1 MEMRVMTVGKRRR
14 GMAAAAVLV
23 SGVLTLSACGGGD
36 DASAHGGTKEGKT
49 SQQKQADKAAAE
61 EASDARIK
69 IMPEDGADD
78 ASINSSGA
86 VSVTHGKLV
95 RVEMTATQS
104 GDSVDGTLSSDG
116 KSWKPDGQLDRA
128 TRYEIKAVAKDAKGR
143 EVHEAST
150 FSTVAP
156 ENSFIGYFKPDNG
169 TTVGVGMPVSFNFD
183 KPIENKKA
191 VQDGIE
197 VNSSSGQQVV
207 GHWFS
212 DTRLDFRP
220 KDYWK
225 AGSKVSVDINLD
237 GVEGSNG
244 VTGVQDKSYSFHVG
258 RSQVSTVDVK
268 SKQMTVVRDGKTIKT
283 VPISAGAAEHPTYNG
298 EMVISQKYKEVRM
311 DGATVG
317 FTDDDGKGEY
327 DIPDVPHAMRL
338 TTSGTFIHGN
348 YWGADSVFG
357 SANTSHGCIGLN
369 DVKGAGDPD
378 QQAAWFYKNSLVGD
392 VVVVKNSPDKQV
404 QPSNG
409 LNGWNMSWSDWVAGS
424 AA

>member
-1 MEMRVMTVGKRRR
+1 
-14 GMAAAAVLV
+14 MAAAAVLV

-69 IMPEDGADD
+69 ITPEDGADD

-86 VSVTHGKLV
+86 VSVTKGKLV
-95 RVEMTATQS
+95 KVEMTATQS
-104 GDSVDGTLSSDG
+104 GETVDGTLSSDG
-116 KSWKPDGQLDRA
+116 TSWKPDAQLDRA
-128 TRYEIKAVAKDAKGR
+128 TRYEIKAVAKDSKGR

-191 VQDGIE
+191 VQQGIE

-237 GVEGSNG
+237 GVEASNG
-244 VTGVQDKSYSFHVG
+244 VTGVQDKSFSFDVG

-268 SKQMTVVRDGKTIKT
+268 SKQMTVVRDGKTIRT

-298 EMVISQKYKEVRM
+298 EMVISQKFKEVRM

-369 DVKGAGDPD
+369 DVKGADDPD

-424 AA
+424 AS

>member
-1 MEMRVMTVGKRRR
+1 MTVGKRRR
-14 GMAAAAVLV
+14 GMTAAAVLV
-23 SGVLTLSACGGGD
+23 SGVLTLSACGGGG
-36 DASAHGGTKEGKT
+36 DASTHGGTKEGKA
-49 SQQKQADKAAAE
+49 SEQKQADKAAAE
-61 EASDARIK
+61 EASAARIK
-69 IMPEDGADD
+69 ISPDDGSDN

-95 RVEMTATQS
+95 KVEMTATQS
-104 GDSVDGTLSSDG
+104 GKVIEGTLSSG
-116 KSWKPDGQLDRA
+116 GTSWKPDGQLQRA
-128 TRYEIKAVAKDAKGR
+128 TRYELKAVAKDDKGR

-150 FSTVAP
+150 FNTVAP

-169 TTVGVGMPVSFNFD
+169 ATVGVGMPVSFNFD
-183 KPIENKKA
+183 KPVKNKKA
-191 VQDGIE
+191 VQDGID
-197 VNSSSGQQVV
+197 VNSSSSQQVV

-225 AGSKVSVDINLD
+225 AGSKVTVDINLD
-237 GVEGSNG
+237 GVQASNG
-244 VTGVQDKSYSFHVG
+244 VTGVQDKTVSFNIG
-258 RSQVSTVDVK
+258 RSQVSTVDAK
-268 SKQMTVVRDGKTIKT
+268 SDQMTVVRDGKTIKHIP
-283 VPISAGAAEHPTYNG
+283 VSAGAAKHPTYNG
-298 EMVISQKYKEVRM
+298 EMVISQKFKEVRM
-311 DGATVG
+311 NGSTVG

-369 DVKGAGDPD
+369 DVKGAGDPN

-404 QPSNG
+404 KPSNG
-409 LNGWNMSWSDWVAGS
+409 LNGWNMSWSDWMAGS
-424 AA
+424 AG

>member
-1 MEMRVMTVGKRRR
+1 MTVGKRRK

-23 SGVLTLSACGGGD
+23 SGVLTLSACGGGG
-36 DASAHGGTKEGKT
+36 DASAHGGTKEGDT
-49 SQQKQADKAAAE
+49 SQQKQADKAAAKE
-61 EASDARIK
+61 SSAARIK
-69 IMPEDGADD
+69 IAPEDGADD
-78 ASINSSGA
+78 ASINSSGV

-95 RVEMTATQS
+95 KVDMSATQS
-104 GDSVDGTLSSDG
+104 GKSVDGTLSSDG
-116 KSWKPDGQLDRA
+116 SSWKPDGQLQRS
-128 TRYEIKAVAKDAKGR
+128 TRYEIKAVAEDAKGR
-143 EVHEAST
+143 TVHEAST
-150 FSTVAP
+150 FNTVAP
-156 ENSFIGYFKPDNG
+156 ENSFIGYFTPDNG

-183 KPIENKKA
+183 KPIKDRKA
-191 VQDGIE
+191 VQSGID

-207 GHWFS
+207 GHWFN

-225 AGSKVSVDINLD
+225 AGSKVTVDINLD
-237 GVEGSNG
+237 GVHASDG
-244 VTGVQDKSYSFHVG
+244 VTGVQDKTVTFDVG
-258 RSQVSTVDVK
+258 RSQVSTVDAK
-268 SKQMTVVRDGKTIKT
+268 SHRMTVVRDGKTIKT
-283 VPISAGAAEHPTYNG
+283 VGISAGAPDHPTYNG

-311 DGATVG
+311 DGSTVG

-357 SANTSHGCIGLN
+357 SVNTSHGCIGLN
-369 DVKGAGDPD
+369 DVKGAGDPK
-378 QQAAWFYKNSLVGD
+378 QQAAWFYKHSLVGD

-404 QPSNG
+404 KPSNG
-409 LNGWNMSWSDWVAGS
+409 LNGWNLSWADWVAGS